1 MVWGLAVMPRKA
13 STALIFF
20 LNLLSSN
27 TLNVFLIKVFDPLGM
42 HAGIGNEE
50 DIRWYIAF

>member
-42 HAGIGNEE
+42 HAGVGNEE
-50 DIRWYIAF
+50 DIP